1 MKLSSIIRYVILGI
15 FNAGSI
21 YLIPLIITFESW
33 FLLTVLIF
41 IAFLV
46 NFTYLTDRYNALKW
60 ITPGVIFMFS
70 FVVFPAGY
78 NTYVSFTNWSTG
90 HILTKT
96 QALNLLE
103 AKTYTPDDQ
112 RGIEFDIYI
121 LENEINDYYFLA
133 DLDKNN
139 LLFGKAVKQENI
151 ETSSFATH
159 EPSLINNSGEVIAPE
174 GFKLLT
180 GKEQINIANKLQE
193 LSLVVNKD
201 TRLQLYKISVFGSST
216 GRLLSTSQRYFY
228 NEDEDVLIDNSTGVI
243 CSNDGDNFICDGE
256 SVDPG
261 WRIFVGS
268 ENYKKLFSNQRIRG
282 PLQLVTKWTFQFA
295 TLTVLLAFVV
305 GLLLS
310 ITLNKEN
317 LKFKR
322 LYRSLYIL
330 PYAIPAFVSV
340 LVWKGLLNP
349 DYGVINNWLDP
360 IYTFFDIEPIKWL
373 KTKESAR
380 AAVLLVNTWLGFPYM
395 FLITT
400 GALQSIPKEL
410 IEAAKVDGA
419 SGIQSFWKITFPLLM
434 VSISPLLIGSF
445 AFNFNNFTLIFLL
458 SGGGPPVIGSE
469 VAVGWTDILISFSYR
484 LAISGGRGNLFG
496 LASSVTIII
505 FGIVLLISAIS
516 FRYTKRLERIY
527 GNV

>member
-1 MKLSSIIRYVILGI
+1 
-15 FNAGSI
+15 
-21 YLIPLIITFESW
+21 
-33 FLLTVLIF
+33 
-41 IAFLV
+41 
-46 NFTYLTDRYNALKW
+46 
-60 ITPGVIFMFS
+60 
-70 FVVFPAGY
+70 
-78 NTYVSFTNWSTG
+78 
-90 HILTKT
+90 
-96 QALNLLE
+96 
-103 AKTYTPDDQ
+103 
-112 RGIEFDIYI
+112 
-121 LENEINDYYFLA
+121 
-133 DLDKNN
+133 
-139 LLFGKAVKQENI
+139 
-151 ETSSFATH
+151 
-159 EPSLINNSGEVIAPE
+159 
-174 GFKLLT
+174 
-180 GKEQINIANKLQE
+180 
-193 LSLVVNKD
+193 
-201 TRLQLYKISVFGSST
+201 LY
-216 GRLLSTSQRYFY
+216 
-228 NEDEDVLIDNSTGVI
+228 DNSTNAT
-243 CSNDGDNFICDGE
+243 CSSDGDNFLCNGE

-261 WRIFVGS
+261 WRVFVGS

-282 PLQLVTKWTFQFA
+282 PLELVTKWTFQFA
-295 TLTVLLAFVV
+295 TLTVFLAFSV

-310 ITLNKEN
+310 ITLNKEK

-322 LYRSLYIL
+322 LYRALYIL

-349 DYGVINNWLDP
+349 DYGVINTWLDP
-360 IYTFFDIEPIKWL
+360 FYTFFDIEPIKWL

-410 IEAAKVDGA
+410 TEAAKVDGA
-419 SGIQSFWKITFPLLM
+419 TGVQSFWRITFPLLM

-505 FGIVLLISAIS
+505 FGIVLLISALS

-527 GNV
+527 GNI